1 MGKRTIVKTALDFNL
16 RHKKPRSNP
25 INREAIPLAK
35 KQYNMPRRNPI
46 RQKADSKAEK
56 RSHRSR
62 SDPIGQKA
70 LL

>member
-1 MGKRTIVKTALDFNL
+1 MSRRIKVKNALDYDLSYRPKND
-16 RHKKPRSNP
+16 PTG
-25 INREAIPLAK
+25 REAIPLAK